1 MKEIIRNKRG
11 ETRLGFAMAMI
22 VSCILAGIIL
32 GGVAIASNIV
42 VNGVTENE
50 KAVIVQESTDTS
62 KIVNYNIVGERI

>member
-22 VSCILAGIIL
+22 ISYILAGIIL

>member
-1 MKEIIRNKRG
+1 
-11 ETRLGFAMAMI
+11 MAMI
-22 VSCILAGIIL
+22 ISCILAGIIL

-62 KIVNYNIVGERI
+62 KIVNYNIVGEKI